1 MNLNE
6 ILLFINPAQ
15 HLAIFLLYAGPDQI
29 LPLVSIIGTII
40 GFLLIW
46 WRRLVMLMR
55 KAARAI
61 SRRPEPAATPEPAAK
76 LDPAVSL
83 EPSAKE

>member
-1 MNLNE
+1 MTVND

-15 HLAIFLLYAGPDQI
+15 YLANFLLYSGPDQI
-29 LPLVSIIGTII
+29 LPLVSILGTII
-40 GFLLIW
+40 SFLLIM

-55 KAARAI
+55 KAARVI
-61 SRRPEPAATPEPAAK
+61 SRRPEPAPAPEPTAK